1 MKILFDH
8 PDPFLLMHGGFQI
21 QIEQTKTA
29 LDKIGVQVEYLRWW
43 DDSQSGEI
51 LHYFGKP
58 QPNYVGFA
66 HQRGMKVVISHLL
79 TGLGSRPA
87 WLRWP
92 QKLVIAAMRRTLPEM
107 VTAPFGW
114 EAFRTADACIQLTE
128 WEAHLMREMF
138 SVPPQ
143 NVHVI
148 PNGVDDAV
156 LNSAPAERGPWLV
169 CTGAITERKRIVEL
183 AQAAVAAQTPV
194 RIIGKP
200 YADSD
205 PYAQR
210 FLRIASEHPK
220 LVRYEGPIHD
230 RAQLARAYREA
241 RGFVLL
247 STKESLS
254 LSALEAA
261 ACGCPLLLS
270 DLPWARTVFQ
280 QNASYCS
287 ATANVVRTSA
297 ALRRFY
303 DAAPGLPAPPKPVG
317 WEEVARQLKSLY
329 ENLLKPT
336 ATARR

>member
-29 LDKIGVQVEYLRWW
+29 LDKIRVQAESHRWW
-43 DDSQSGEI
+43 DDSQRGDI
-51 LHYFGKP
+51 IHYFGKP
-58 QPNYVGFA
+58 RLNYVGHA
-66 HQRGMKVVISHLL
+66 QQKGMKVVMSHLL

-87 WLRWP
+87 WLRFQ
-92 QKLVIAAMRRTLPEM
+92 QKLVIATARATLPAI
-107 VTAPFGW
+107 VTWPFGW
-114 EAFRTADACIQLTE
+114 DVWKAADACVALTD

-138 SVPPQ
+138 SAPAQ

-156 LNSAPAERGPWLV
+156 LNSTPAERGPWLV
-169 CTGAITERKRIVEL
+169 CTGAITERKRVVEL
-183 AQAAVAAQTPV
+183 AEAAVAAQTPV

-210 FLRIASEHPK
+210 FLKIAGEYPK

-280 QNASYCS
+280 QNASFCPVTS
-287 ATANVVRTSA
+287 NVVRTSA
-297 ALRRFY
+297 ALLRFY
-303 DAAPGLPAPPKPVG
+303 DAAPGLPAPPKPAS
-317 WEEVARQLKSLY
+317 WEDVARQLKSLY
-329 ENLLKPT
+329 EKLLLPSP
-336 ATARR
+336 AANR